1 MNDFWEHQV
10 EPGYY
15 DKILN
20 DGLIKK
26 RGIQSNW
33 HNLTFL
39 KMSQFISS
47 EKNHL
52 DFACGPGTFIGKYL
66 SSRSIGVDISKL
78 QIDYA
83 RNKYGSIGEFYTNE
97 NFEMNNYDEE
107 FDVVTV
113 IGLLEFINEEQTV
126 KLLNRL
132 NSVTKPGGRLY
143 FTTPNYNGLMFLLEK
158 IVNLTG
164 GINYQNQHISRYSK
178 AEVTR
183 LFYKTQFTDI
193 KVKKI
198 INIGVS
204 FSIFGHKLGR
214 IIEEAIEK
222 VFNNSLG
229 FILLIEV
236 KK

>member
-1 MNDFWEHQV
+1 VNDFWEHQV

-20 DGLIKK
+20 DGLIKEK
-26 RGIQSNW
+26 GIQSNW

-66 SSRSIGVDISKL
+66 SSRSIGVDISKS

-83 RNKYGSIGEFYTNE
+83 RNKYGSIGKFYTND

-113 IGLLEFINEEQTV
+113 IGLLEFINEDQTIE
-126 KLLNRL
+126 LLNNL
-132 NSVTKPGGRLY
+132 NSVTKPGGKLY

-164 GINYQNQHISRYSK
+164 GVNYQNQHISRYSK
-178 AEVTR
+178 AKVSN
-183 LFYKTQFTDI
+183 LFHKTQFTNI

-214 IIEEAIEK
+214 IMEKAIERL
-222 VFNNSLG
+222 FNNSLG

>member
-39 KMSQFISS
+39 KMSRFISS

-83 RNKYGSIGEFYTNE
+83 KNKYGSIGEFYTNE

-113 IGLLEFINEEQTV
+113 IGLLEFINEDQTIE
-126 KLLNRL
+126 LLNNL
-132 NSVTKPGGRLY
+132 NSVTRPGGKLY

-158 IVNLTG
+158 IVL
-164 GINYQNQHISRYSK
+164 
-178 AEVTR
+178 
-183 LFYKTQFTDI
+183 
-193 KVKKI
+193 
-198 INIGVS
+198 
-204 FSIFGHKLGR
+204 R
-214 IIEEAIEK
+214 IT
-222 VFNNSLG
+222 V
-229 FILLIEV
+229 
-236 KK
+236 